1 MTVGPGTQHIFS
13 QEAFRVRDDTADS
26 NEDAGWL
33 APINTNWAQET
44 DTPFR
49 VRWNIEKTAVI
60 GGSINVYMDL
70 YYSLNGGTWTYVD
83 NADEFY
89 TTDSILHC
97 IESSNEAGYIH
108 STDTTYLLGSD
119 VALKTPNS
127 GIVESLG
134 WSSPNINWGSGEG
147 IRSADYEF
155 CLTLRSSLV
164 SPGDRIGLRVYY
176 NDISLDVKG
185 SYNEDATMI
194 VPGEVPGT
202 DALLR
207 IKGDALQ
214 LKGSSLIIK

>member
-1 MTVGPGTQHIFS
+1 MTTGPGTIHIFS
-13 QEAFRVRDDTADS
+13 QEAFRLRDDTADS

-49 VRWNIEKTAVI
+49 VRWNIQHEGVI
-60 GGSINVYMDL
+60 GGGINTYMDL

-83 NADEFY
+83 NEDEVY
-89 TTDSILHC
+89 TTDPILYC
-97 IESSNEAGYIH
+97 IESSNEAGYVH
-108 STDTTYLLGSD
+108 GTDTTFLLGSAE
-119 VALKTPNS
+119 ALKTPNH

-134 WSSPNINWGSGEG
+134 WSSPTINWGSGEG
-147 IRSADYEF
+147 TRSADYEF

-164 SPGDRIGLRVYY
+164 SPGDTIGLRVYY
-176 NDISLDVKG
+176 NDVSLAVDG
-185 SYNEDATMI
+185 SYNQEATMI

-202 DALLR
+202 DTLLR
-207 IKGDALQ
+207 IKGDALR

>member
-1 MTVGPGTQHIFS
+1 MTIGPGTIHSFS
-13 QEAFRVRDDTADS
+13 QEAFRLRDDTADS

-49 VRWNIEKTAVI
+49 VRWNIEKNAVI
-60 GGSINVYMDL
+60 GGAINVYMDL
-70 YYSLNGGTWTYVD
+70 HYSLNGGPWTYVD
-83 NADEFY
+83 NADEVY

-97 IESSNEAGYIH
+97 IESSNEAGYVDG
-108 STDTTYLLGSD
+108 TATTFLLGSAE
-119 VALKTPNS
+119 ALKTPNS

-147 IRSADYEF
+147 VRSADYEF

-164 SPGDRIGLRVYY
+164 SPGDIIGLRVYY
-176 NDISLDVKG
+176 NDRSMTEYG
-185 SYNEDATMI
+185 SYNQDATMI

-202 DALLR
+202 DTLLR

>member
-1 MTVGPGTQHIFS
+1 MTIGPGLTHVYS

-33 APINTNWAQET
+33 APINTNWTQET

-49 VRWNIEKTAVI
+49 VRWNIQHEGVI
-60 GGSINVYMDL
+60 GGGQNTYMDL
-70 YYSLNGGTWTYVD
+70 YYSLNGGTWLYVD
-83 NADEFY
+83 NEDEVY
-89 TTDSILHC
+89 QTDPILYC
-97 IESSNEAGYIH
+97 IESSNEAGYVAR
-108 STDTTYLLGSD
+108 TDTTFLLGSTVD
-119 VALKTPNS
+119 LKVLNG

-134 WSSPNINWGSGEG
+134 WSAPNTNWASEEG
-147 IRSADYEF
+147 TRSADYEF

-176 NDISLDVKG
+176 NDISLDIDG
-185 SYNEDATMI
+185 SYNVDATI
-194 VPGEVPGT
+194 TVAGYTNDGKG
-202 DALLR
+202 LK

>member
-1 MTVGPGTQHIFS
+1 MGGGVTHVFS
-13 QEAFRVRDDTADS
+13 QEAFRLRDDTADS

-49 VRWNIEKTAVI
+49 VRWNIVHQNAL
-60 GGSINVYMDL
+60 GGINTYMDL
-70 YYSLNGGTWTYVD
+70 HYSLNGGTWTYVD
-83 NADEFY
+83 NADEEF
-89 TTDSILHC
+89 TSDSILHC
-97 IESSNEAGYIH
+97 IESSNEAGYVDG
-108 STDTTYLLGSD
+108 TATTFLLGSAE
-119 VALKTPNS
+119 ALKTPNS
-127 GIVESLG
+127 GIVESRG
-134 WSSPNINWGSGEG
+134 WSSPNINWAAEEG
-147 IRSADYEF
+147 TMSADYEF

-164 SPGDRIGLRVYY
+164 SPGDKIGLRVFY
-176 NDISLDVKG
+176 NDISLDIDG
-185 SYNEDATMI
+185 SYNQDATII